1 MCRNNNKKNYE
12 EIVANVKPIDKC
24 TLGYETED

>member
-1 MCRNNNKKNYE
+1 MCRNNKKKYE